1 MKDDKRATGSNRASI
16 VDWRVLIFAGCGRLA
31 PQKTYALWTER
42 EHLFEKADE
51 GGLSAMT
58 WNRLFYDK
66 TWKDSRA
73 KKGKNPR
80 FTQRHGSHDLES
92 VACIKRIPTI
102 DMFSDSEAARPR
114 YTL

>member
-51 GGLSAMT
+51 AGLSAMT

-66 TWKDSRA
+66 AWKDSRA
-73 KKGKNPR
+73 KKGKTRNVIDQVTLKA
-80 FTQRHGSHDLES
+80 F
-92 VACIKRIPTI
+92 ACIKRIPTI
-102 DMFSDSEAARPR
+102 DMFSDSEAARLR